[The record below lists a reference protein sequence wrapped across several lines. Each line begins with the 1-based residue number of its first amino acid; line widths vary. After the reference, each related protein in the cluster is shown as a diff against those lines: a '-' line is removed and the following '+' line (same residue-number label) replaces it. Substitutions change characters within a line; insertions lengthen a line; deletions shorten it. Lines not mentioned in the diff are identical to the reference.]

1 MTTYCVLGKK
11 LEVQEMPERLL
22 QVWVSFRSQQGFPDR
37 DRVSGPMSR
46 QGFPVSRHGSQAACR
61 CLVTT

>member
-22 QVWVSFRSQQGFPDR
+22 QVWVSFRSQQGLPDR

-46 QGFPVSRHGSQAACR
+46 QGFPVSRHGS
-61 CLVTT
+61 